1 MTGNERVQK
10 VNVCLWAFL
19 LYLFRVVN
27 TPAPLGCPCAFHL
40 RPAAIIIGV
49 SSASF
54 IIAHHHRPSL
64 SHHRPSLACLSH
76 VPPTTASCRICVT
89 KTLPIYGLPLA
100 NPFIYRPSRMVV
112 VIHGGF
118 KPSHFVLFM
127 SFLWDLCPFSE
138 GFPLLWTRTPFGII
152 WQPYLHILTAFNRL
166 LILFCSASVRIMPDF
181 APKIGVF
188 R

>member
-1 MTGNERVQK
+1 MQK

-40 RPAAIIIGV
+40 RPAAIIIG
-49 SSASF
+49 A
-54 IIAHHHRPSL
+54 PSPAIHLLQPSCVRL
-64 SHHRPSLACLSH
+64 SC
-76 VPPTTASCRICVT
+76 VPPAIATYRICVT

-138 GFPLLWTRTPFGII
+138 GFPLLWTRTPFGIA
-152 WQPYLHILTAFNRL
+152 Y
-166 LILFCSASVRIMPDF
+166 F
-181 APKIGVF
+181 APKICISRQLF
-188 R
+188 TYSDTSK